1 MARVR
6 TGVASEGKG
15 ATPQEESGVDSKLEL
30 VMAKIVAMMED
41 KFQQMGTRVEDKLS
55 GLDKRLKERLTRLE
69 KPRSDGEAG
78 VLEDTS
84 TQRYGTSKDGVTQD
98 TPQTGS
104 RMLQGKE
111 QPSSGHHKRSKI
123 KYQRLGLAIATR
135 RDRRPVVSPFG
146 EGLLK
151 TRHIRTLPSHPHI
164 CTSSNQDVIMKF
176 MV

>member
-1 MARVR
+1 MSQVR
-6 TGVASEGKG
+6 KGVASEGKC
-15 ATPQEESGVDSKLEL
+15 TTSQEGSRADAKLEL
-30 VMAKIVAMMED
+30 MVKIVAMIE
-41 KFQQMGTRVEDKLS
+41 EKLS
-55 GLDKRLKERLTRLE
+55 GFDKRLKEMNGCLERIEKTR
-69 KPRSDGEAG
+69 SAVQAG

-84 TQRYGTSKDGVTQD
+84 TQRHGASKDGVTQD

-146 EGLLK
+146 E
-151 TRHIRTLPSHPHI
+151 
-164 CTSSNQDVIMKF
+164 
-176 MV
+176 